1 MDVNALFMQEELK
14 MRNVTK
20 QSEAVPDLCDGGD
33 PCHPHATAR
42 RGGVPFE
49 SIDDYRCAVQALC
62 DVRHMLPPD
71 GVAIVDAVLDRKSCG
86 AALLKCAGNQ
96 EVGSTVLELFEY
108 DSEQLNAE
116 QASSRSERIFLNW
129 PN

>member
-1 MDVNALFMQEELK
+1 MSLFMQEELK

-49 SIDDYRCAVQALC
+49 SIDDYRRAVQALC

-71 GVAIVDAVLDRKSCG
+71 GVAIVDAVLERQSCG
-86 AALLKCAGNQ
+86 WTD
-96 EVGSTVLELFEY
+96 VDSTVVELFEY

-116 QASSRSERIFLNW
+116 QASRKLERIF